1 MKLTDPTEIKV
12 QLSNALDFALAHL
25 VPFFNKDQP
34 PQINTREFANAGLS
48 SVHATAA
55 IPRVSVTFNNI
66 PFAENQRVYSFVNQD
81 FFEMSTMEQCGGMVL
96 MMADFIQLSLRTMDE
111 LRNGVYAEV
120 MKKLGS
126 AQISDEEIAVV
137 KKKITD
143 DIGFTFQA
151 SEFSKTLFCSFVRL
165 MVVRQLGEYT
175 DSYYQDKVLE
185 IDVQFDNDLNVLV
198 VTQTN

>member
-34 PQINTREFANAGLS
+34 PQINTREFATAGLA

-55 IPRVSVTFNNI
+55 IPRVSVTFNNVL
-66 PFAENQRVYSFVNQD
+66 FAENQRVYSFVNQD
-81 FFEMSTMEQCGGMVL
+81 FFEMSTMDQCGGMVS
-96 MMADFIQLSLRTMDE
+96 MMADFTQLSLRTMDE
-111 LRNGVYAEV
+111 LRIGVYGEV

-126 AQISDEEIAVV
+126 VDISEEEIKTV
-137 KKKITD
+137 KKKIAD
-143 DIGFTFQA
+143 DIGLTFQA

-165 MVVRQLGEYT
+165 MMVRQLGEYT
-175 DSYYQDKVLE
+175 DSYYQDQILE
-185 IDVQFDNDLNVLV
+185 IDVQFDNDTNVLI